1 MATQKVLVLDPTT
14 NLPIEN
20 TPNTTSAGAGDAG
33 KLVALNGSGVLDSTL
48 LPAGIGSASQIFPT
62 SETLSAGA
70 LVNIFDSSGTA
81 TARNAN
87 ATDATKPAMG
97 FVLAGTTSPANATVY
112 FPGQVVTGL
121 TGLTTGAR
129 VYLGT
134 TAGTVTTTAPSSAG
148 NLIMLVGYALS
159 TTSFIFNP
167 APGIIKG

>member
-14 NLPIEN
+14 SLPIEN
-20 TPNTTSAGAGDAG
+20 TPNTTSAGGSDAG
-33 KLVALNGSGVLDSTL
+33 KLVALNGSGVLDTTL

-62 SETLSAGA
+62 SETLAAGA
-70 LVNIFDSSGTA
+70 LVNIVDVSTVP

-121 TGLTTGAR
+121 TGLTTGSR
-129 VYLGT
+129 VYLST
-134 TAGTVTTTAPSSAG
+134 TSGAVSTTAPSTAG